1 MLLHPIDGLQKA
13 KRPVRRVGLEQDL
26 TVVSQRQTERGA
38 HTQLAEKDVLDPR
51 SETSRAKGV
60 EVSDD
65 PHIVH
70 RGEDGPREDSA
81 LA

>member
-26 TVVSQRQTERGA
+26 TVVSQRQTEGGA
-38 HTQLAEKDVLDPR
+38 HTQLAEEDALDPR

-65 PHIVH
+65 PHIVR

-81 LA
+81 LP